1 MLQDYELKQN
11 NNLRKNKK
19 WCRGWKEQLKQL
31 GNLMNRKSYGRR
43 KAGKL
48 RFVTGLDTPAGLSIY
63 PIVLLAQPR
72 HWLCH
77 KLFWRVTAGL
87 GTGKLVSSLFF
98 YKPLL
103 QSLFYPVFWCLASTT
118 QPCAA
123 ALYRRWSTSCSSS
136 ECWECPWN
144 FQSEGI
150 RSVWGVPCHMDRSYL
165 EGISCFQSS
174 WERIANSSPYAT
186 EYSPA

>member
-31 GNLMNRKSYGRR
+31 GNLMNRKSHGRK
-43 KAGKL
+43 KAAKL
-48 RFVTGLDTPAGLSIY
+48 RFVTGLDTPVDLSIY
-63 PIVLLAQPR
+63 PTVLLAQPR
-72 HWLCH
+72 QWGLWQCH
-77 KLFWRVTAGL
+77 KLFWRVTACL
-87 GTGKLVSSLFF
+87 GTGKLVSSLFLF
-98 YKPLL
+98 KPLL
-103 QSLFYPVFWCLASTT
+103 WSLFYPGICPPALCSTPV
-118 QPCAA
+118 QEVIHF
-123 ALYRRWSTSCSSS
+123 LFL
-136 ECWECPWN
+136 CWVLGVPWN

>member
-1 MLQDYELKQN
+1 MAE
-11 NNLRKNKK
+11 
-19 WCRGWKEQLKQL
+19 GKQL
-31 GNLMNRKSYGRR
+31 NWDLSQ
-43 KAGKL
+43 
-48 RFVTGLDTPAGLSIY
+48 GLDTPVGLSIY
-63 PIVLLAQPR
+63 PIVPLAQPR
-72 HWLCH
+72 QWGLWWCH

-87 GTGKLVSSLFF
+87 GMGRLVSSLFLF
-98 YKPLL
+98 KPFLW
-103 QSLFYPVFWCLASTT
+103 SLFYPVLCCLASAA
-118 QPCAA
+118 QPCTA
-123 ALYRRWSTSCSSS
+123 ALYRRWSTSYSSS